1 MNPITLEDYG
11 YSPEH
16 AQAFS
21 PHEEEGFKPG
31 RVIEEH
37 RGFYTVV
44 HEQGETKAEL
54 SGRFRNE
61 GKAFPAVGDWVA
73 LRDTKPMLVEAVLPR
88 TSRIARNEA
97 GTGTGEQVIGANIDT
112 AFLVMGADK
121 PFNANAIERYLT
133 MLWESGAQP
142 VLLFTKSD
150 ACEGID
156 ETISAAESAAVGVP
170 IHAISSTE
178 GTGLGALDA
187 YLMPGQT
194 ICLLGASGAGKS
206 TLLNKLAG
214 EEIAATQEVR
224 AADGKGR
231 HTTTTRQLHKLPSGA
246 LVVDTPGMRE
256 LQLWDATGIEDAFT
270 DIEEL
275 AAECKFG
282 NCTHDGN
289 AGCAVEGAINER
301 RLESWRK
308 LQREAKFQTQKK
320 DSATQRAEAK
330 KFKKTVDEA
339 AEIRRRRDKP

>member
-1 MNPITLEDYG
+1 MNSLSLEDYG
-11 YSPEH
+11 FTPER
-16 AQAFS
+16 AEAFKQ
-21 PHEEEGFKPG
+21 HEEVGLKPG

-44 HEQGETKAEL
+44 HEAGEEKAEL

-73 LRDTKPMLVEAVLPR
+73 LRIAEPILVEEVLSR
-88 TSRIARNEA
+88 SSRIARDEA
-97 GTGTGEQVIGANIDT
+97 GRKTGEQVIGANIDT
-112 AFLVMGADK
+112 AFLVMAADAK
-121 PFNANAIERYLT
+121 FNPNAIERYLT

-142 VLLFTKSD
+142 VLLFTKAD
-150 ACEGID
+150 ACEEMD
-156 ETISAAESAAVGVP
+156 EILSAAETTAVGVP
-170 IHAISSTE
+170 IHAISSLD
-178 GTGLGALDA
+178 GSGIGALDA

-256 LQLWDATGIEDAFT
+256 LQLWDATGLEDAFT

-282 NCTHDGN
+282 NCTHNGN
-289 AGCAVEGAINER
+289 AGCAVEGAIDER

-308 LQREAKFQTQKK
+308 LQRESKFQSQKK
-320 DSATQRAEAK
+320 DTAAQRAEAK
-330 KFKKTVDEA
+330 KFKKMVDEVVQHKR
-339 AEIRRRRDKP
+339 ENE